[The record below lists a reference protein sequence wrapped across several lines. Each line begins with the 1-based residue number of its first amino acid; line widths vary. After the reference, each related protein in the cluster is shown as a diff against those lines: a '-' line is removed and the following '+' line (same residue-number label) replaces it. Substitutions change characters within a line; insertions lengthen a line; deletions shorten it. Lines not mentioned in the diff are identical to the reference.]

1 MKRLLILFG
10 IQNTLRN
17 KEDCLE
23 IAFNNSNNVNKP
35 VLIKIEISNA
45 IYFVHFLRHGRVAIC
60 YVFCMYFAVLF
71 HRRLLIEGYDRDI
84 SLSKFQRYGS

>member
-45 IYFVHFLRHGRVAIC
+45 IYFKMNKKEYSTF
-60 YVFCMYFAVLF
+60 YKETEVL
-71 HRRLLIEGYDRDI
+71 LCDGMEYKLISVNEEKSRKGIYTLI
-84 SLSKFQRYGS
+84 NL